1 MNRRFRLPGLLPI
14 RIKPAA
20 VPTESVAPQDRLRH
34 AFAVPF
40 ILSLSLMLWNLLG
53 LLLGER

>member
-1 MNRRFRLPGLLPI
+1 MNRPFRPPGLLPI

-20 VPTESVAPQDRLRH
+20 LPIASATPQERLRH

-53 LLLGER
+53 VLLAGR